1 MKNQPHIALEIT
13 SKSVRIAVGN
23 EVNGKIYILDLI
35 EKDCNGIQNGFIV
48 DSGIVVNTI
57 KSVLNQIQNNLSLKI
72 SEVTLVVPPFNLS
85 CMIDSQS
92 FVTASSDGLIENND
106 IRNIITM
113 MKKKVLGDADLKII
127 DAVPDKYIINGNE
140 VFSYAPLG
148 KRSEQITISAF
159 LYAISEKMLRQ
170 YTTCVENAGL
180 VVKYLVVAPYAES
193 LYLSTLDNIPTN
205 YILLDVG
212 HSITTVSYVINNKSI
227 LSSRMINFGGHNIT
241 KHIMETL
248 NITYQDAE
256 MLKCKYGIDNDP
268 LIPIKI
274 KDDIT
279 FDDLSKAIMSSF
291 DDYFDKISKIVKLFN
306 IPNSLNVPMV
316 VTGGGAHLTKFN
328 SVLSEELNIDIIEY
342 SSNTLGAREKSNIT
356 LLGAIKYSAIQ
367 PTVDQEEQVIST
379 ITRVGN
385 RINLKKDDL
394 DDEL

>member
-1 MKNQPHIALEIT
+1 MKNQPHVALEIT

-35 EKDCNGIQNGFIV
+35 EEPCNGIQNGFIV
-48 DSGIVVNTI
+48 DSVSVVSTI
-57 KSVLNQIQNNLSLKI
+57 KNVLSKIQENLSLKI
-72 SEVTLVVPPFNLS
+72 EEVTLVVPPFNLS

-113 MKKKVLGDADLKII
+113 MKKKALGDADLKII

-148 KRSEQITISAF
+148 KRSDQITISAF
-159 LYAISEKMLRQ
+159 LYAVSEKMLRQ
-170 YTTCVENAGL
+170 YISCSESVGL
-180 VVKYLVVAPYAES
+180 NVKFLAVAPYAES
-193 LYLSTLDNIPTN
+193 LYLSTVDNIPTN

-227 LSSRMINFGGHNIT
+227 LASRMINFGGHNIT

-248 NITYQDAE
+248 NISYAE
-256 MLKCKYGIDNDP
+256 AEELKCKYGIDKDP
-268 LIPIKI
+268 LIPIHI
-274 KDDIT
+274 KDGIT
-279 FDDLSKAIMSSF
+279 FDDLTKAIMSSF
-291 DDYFDKISKIVKLFN
+291 DDYFDKISRVIKLFN
-306 IPNSLNVPMV
+306 IAPNANVPMV
-316 VTGGGAHLTKFN
+316 ITGGSAQLNKFN
-328 SVLSEELNIDIIEY
+328 SVLSEELNVDIIDY
-342 SSNTLGAREKSNIT
+342 SSNTLGAREKSFIT
-356 LLGAIKYSAIQ
+356 ILGALKYSAIQ

>member
-48 DSGIVVNTI
+48 DSGIVVSTI
-57 KSVLNQIQNNLSLKI
+57 KSILTEIQNHLSLKV
-72 SEVTLVVPPFNLS
+72 SEITLVVPPFNLS
-85 CMIDSQS
+85 CMIDTQS

-127 DAVPDKYIINGNE
+127 DAVADKYIINGNE

-159 LYAISEKMLRQ
+159 LYAVSEKMLRQ
-170 YTTCVENAGL
+170 YVSCLETVGL
-180 VVKYLVVAPYAES
+180 EVKYLVVAPYAES

-205 YILLDVG
+205 YILLDIG
-212 HSITTVSYVINNKSI
+212 HSITTVSHVVNNKSI
-227 LSSRMINFGGHNIT
+227 LASRMINFGGHNIT
-241 KHIMETL
+241 KHIMENL
-248 NITYQDAE
+248 NISYLEAE
-256 MLKCKYGIDNDP
+256 SLKCKYGIDKDP
-268 LIPIKI
+268 LIPIQI
-274 KDDIT
+274 KEGIT
-279 FDDLSKAIMSSF
+279 FDDLTKAIMSSF
-291 DDYFDKISKIVKLFN
+291 DDYFDKINRIIKLFN
-306 IPNSLNVPMV
+306 IAPSSNIPMV
-316 VTGGGAHLTKFN
+316 VSGGSAHLMKIN
-328 SVLSEELNIDIIEY
+328 SVLSEELNIDIIDY
-342 SSNTLGAREKSNIT
+342 SSNTLGAREKSYIT
-356 LLGAIKYSAIQ
+356 LLGALKYSAIQ

-385 RINLKKDDL
+385 RVNLKKDDL